1 MMINSDMILFLFS
14 MCLLNILSFTIGARI
29 GQKIVKGEKIQSPI
43 KNPVTSVKE
52 EIDSF
57 EARKQQEYEQ
67 ILRDNIDSYNGF
79 ATGQKD
85 LPR

>member
-1 MMINSDMILFLFS
+1 MILFLFS
-14 MCLLNILSFTIGARI
+14 MCLLNILSFTLGAKI
-29 GQKIVKGEKIQSPI
+29 GQKTVKGEKIQIPI
-43 KNPVTSVKE
+43 KNPVTTFRE

-57 EARKQQEYEQ
+57 NLKKQQEYEKT
-67 ILRDNIDSYNGF
+67 LRDNIDSYNGF

>member
-1 MMINSDMILFLFS
+1 MSSDITLLLFS
-14 MCLLNILSFTIGARI
+14 MCLLNILSFTIGAKI
-29 GQKIVKGEKIQSPI
+29 GQKIVKGEKIQIPI
-43 KNPVTSVKE
+43 KNPITTVRE

-85 LPR
+85 LPK